1 MGSVAILQGM
11 DTKMQVQF
19 LWKLSLGWIAGGLVD
34 GIISV
39 GRVENLSESSW
50 ENVSLVLG
58 E

>member
-1 MGSVAILQGM
+1 MAILQGM

-39 GRVENLSESSW
+39 ARMENLSESSW